1 MHLFASEEGYVRDI
15 TGTSPTLRLEEFT
28 TFAGFDELRRRAEG
42 SGKELITIAEQRDLS
57 QILHLPGDYDA
68 RVIMVLIQAMNHAI
82 DHCSQIATLL
92 SQQDIEPPRLDGWGY
107 DNAMLSPHT

>member
-1 MHLFASEEGYVRDI
+1 MTQR
-15 TGTSPTLRLEEFT
+15 T
-28 TFAGFDELRRRAEG
+28 RRRRRWRNDRGA
-42 SGKELITIAEQRDLS
+42 LTLS
-57 QILHLPGDYDA
+57 YVAILPFVFLF
-68 RVIMVLIQAMNHAI
+68 IMVLIQAMNHAI